1 MTASA
6 PDCGREPGRG
16 GSGLSRLPELI
27 PGVSRETLERLGAYA
42 SLLRRWQAS
51 INLVGRA
58 TLDEAETRHILDS
71 AQLFPLLPDGA
82 GTLVDL
88 GSGAG
93 FPGLVLAALGVPDV
107 HLIESDARKCA
118 FLREAA
124 RVTSTSV
131 TIHNRRIE
139 AVEPF
144 AADAVTSRALAS
156 LDILLGYAAPFVR
169 DRGTCL
175 FLKGRQADAELAEAR
190 RHWTMIVE
198 RIDSVTDPGGT
209 VLRIREVSRA

>member
-1 MTASA
+1 MTVSA
-6 PDCGREPGRG
+6 PEHGRG
-16 GSGLSRLPELI
+16 GRGEDGLSRLSALV
-27 PGVSRETLERLGAYA
+27 PGVSRETLDRLGAYV

-71 AQLFPLLPDGA
+71 AQLHPLLPQGVR
-82 GTLVDL
+82 TLVDL

-93 FPGLVLAALGVPDV
+93 FPGLVLAILGVPDV

-118 FLREAA
+118 FLREVA
-124 RVTSTSV
+124 RVTSSPV

-144 AADAVTSRALAS
+144 PVDAVTSRALAP
-156 LDILLGYAAPFVR
+156 LDALLGYAAPFAR
-169 DRGTCL
+169 NGGTCL
-175 FLKGRQADAELAEAR
+175 FLKGRQAEEELAEAR
-190 RHWTMIVE
+190 RHWTMTVE
-198 RIDSVTDPGGT
+198 RIDSVTDPGGS
-209 VLRIREVSRA
+209 VLRIREVTRA